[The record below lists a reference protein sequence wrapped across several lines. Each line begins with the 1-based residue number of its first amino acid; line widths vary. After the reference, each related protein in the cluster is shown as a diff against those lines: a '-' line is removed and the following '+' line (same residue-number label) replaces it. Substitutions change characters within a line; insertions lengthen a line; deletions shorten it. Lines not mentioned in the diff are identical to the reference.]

1 MREVIESI
9 IDAEKEAEKMIS
21 EAKNTA
27 MGLISQAESDVSIE
41 TRKHRETEIKRFNQ
55 EVQVFEE
62 SRSKLIQKEQHC
74 EVNIPDTSNITEKI
88 INRIK
93 QTVFD
98 QQR

>member
-9 IDAEKEAEKMIS
+9 IDAEKEAEKIVA
-21 EAKNTA
+21 EAANTA
-27 MGLISQAESDVSIE
+27 LGLISQAESDVALE
-41 TRKHRETEIKRFNQ
+41 TRKYRETEIKRFNQ
-55 EVQVFEE
+55 EVKIFEE
-62 SRSKLIQKEQHC
+62 SRSKLIEKEQHS